1 MALTKEDLNQIN
13 KLLLAQEKRL
23 ASKFVNKE
31 EMFAQTN
38 KIIDMLDEY
47 MAAKDY
53 PNREEFTQLD
63 YRVENIEDRL
73 NQKYGFTL
81 HDNGKPMNQK
91 IKSH

>member
-53 PNREEFTQLD
+53 PNREEFTRLD